1 MKKGDLV
8 WNYSIE
14 VPGVVT
20 KVWHERGLDWMR
32 MLCFDDG
39 TLELANDLEVVPLPV
54 SYTHLTLPTIYSV

>member
-14 VPGVVT
+14 VPGVVI
-20 KVWHERGLDWMR
+20 KVWHELGLDWMR

-39 TLELANDLEVVPLPV
+39 TLELANDLEVVPLQSRKLKREV
-54 SYTHLTLPTIYSV
+54 KSEER

>member
-20 KVWHERGLDWMR
+20 KVWRDLGHNWIS

-39 TLELANDLEVVPLPV
+39 TLELANDLEVVPLQSRKLKREVV
-54 SYTHLTLPTIYSV
+54 SEER

>member
-1 MKKGDLV
+1 VKKGDLV

-20 KVWHERGLDWMR
+20 KVWCDLGHTWIR

-39 TLELANDLEVVPLPV
+39 TLELANDLEVVPLQSRKLKREVV
-54 SYTHLTLPTIYSV
+54 SEER